1 MPIKTFKISSPF
13 KPAGDQP
20 QAIEKLVAGLSQ
32 GKKDQVLLGV
42 TGSGKTFTMA
52 NIIAKTGRPTLI
64 MAHNKTLAAQIYG
77 EMKEFFPENQV
88 GYFVSYYDYYQPEA
102 YIPKSDTFIEKD
114 SSINEEIDRLR
125 HQATRAFFENRDSI
139 VVASVSCIYG
149 IGSPEFYG
157 TMAIRLKVGEEINRQ
172 KLLSRLVDL
181 QYQRNEI
188 TFERGDFRAKGDSVD
203 VFPSHLDDRA
213 WKIVMFGDEIE
224 EINEFDPLTGEFF
237 GKIQEIAIYPNSHY
251 VTPKNT
257 IHAAIINIKNDL
269 QKRLKELEEQK
280 KLVEAQRLEQRTV
293 YDMEMLVETGTCK
306 GIENYS
312 RYLTGRPA
320 GFSPPTLF
328 EYLPQDALLFVDE
341 SHVSVPQI
349 DGMYKGDFARK
360 TNLVD
365 YGFRLPSAMDNRP
378 LKFKE
383 WEDFKPQTIY
393 VSATPSKYEMAKAK
407 DSYLLS
413 SGLPRLLKASR
424 NDGVNNVDS
433 NSINRHCEEPL
444 GDAAI
449 QSDEIDINDYII
461 QQIIRPTGLLDPLC
475 EIRPAK
481 NQVDDLMNEIKL
493 TKAKGFR
500 TLATTLTKKMAE
512 SLSEYLNDCG
522 LKTVYMHSDIETLE
536 RIEII
541 LDLRQGVY
549 DVLIGVNLLREGLD
563 IPECALMAILD
574 ADKEG
579 FLRNETSLIQT
590 IGRAARNSESKV
602 ILYAD
607 KETKSIKAALSE
619 TTRRR
624 KIQEAHNKKH
634 NITPTTTSKSFSS
647 PLDNLYNK
655 SKEAK
660 FSRSKKKLG
669 NKENYD
675 EIFAEAKTGNFATL
689 DKKLPDLKKQMQIAA
704 ENLNFEK
711 AAELRDVI
719 RQLEAVKL
727 I

>member
-1 MPIKTFKISSPF
+1 MTNPFKLHSPF

-20 QAIEKLVAGLSQ
+20 QAIEKLINGLNA

-52 NIIAKTGRPTLI
+52 NVIARTGRPALI

-102 YIPKSDTFIEKD
+102 YIPKTDTFIEKD

-125 HQATRAFFENRDSI
+125 HQATRALFENPDCI

-157 TMAIRLKVGEEINRQ
+157 TMAIRLKIGEEINRQ
-172 KLLSRLVDL
+172 KLISRLVDL

-188 TFERGDFRAKGDSVD
+188 SFERGDFRVKGDSVD
-203 VFPSHLDDRA
+203 VFPSHLDDKA

-224 EINEFDPLTGEFF
+224 EINEFDPLTGEFL
-237 GKIQEIAIYPNSHY
+237 GKIAEIAIYPNSHY

-257 IHAAIINIKNDL
+257 VNAAIFNIKADL
-269 QKRLKELEEQK
+269 KKRLEQLEEQK

-293 YDMEMLVETGTCK
+293 FDMEMLIETGTCK

-328 EYLPQDALLFVDE
+328 EYLPNNALLFVDE

-360 TNLVD
+360 TNLVEF
-365 YGFRLPSAMDNRP
+365 GFRLPSAMDNRP
-378 LKFKE
+378 LKFSE
-383 WEDFKPQTIY
+383 WQSYKPQTIY
-393 VSATPSKYEMAKAK
+393 VSATPGKYEIAKVIENQAIENQA
-407 DSYLLS
+407 DALEQ
-413 SGLPRLLKASR
+413 LPNPENATVAEILAQP
-424 NDGVNNVDS
+424 
-433 NSINRHCEEPL
+433 NSL
-444 GDAAI
+444 
-449 QSDEIDINDYII
+449 II
-461 QQIIRPTGLLDPLC
+461 QQIIRPTGLLDPVC
-475 EIRPAK
+475 EVRPAK
-481 NQVDDLMNEIKL
+481 TQIDNLIGEIKN
-493 TKAKGFR
+493 TKEQGFR

-512 SLSEYLNDCG
+512 DLSQYLNDCG

-541 LDLRQGVY
+541 LDLRKGVY
-549 DVLIGVNLLREGLD
+549 DVLVGVNLLREGLD
-563 IPECALMAILD
+563 IPECALVAILD

-590 IGRAARNSESKV
+590 IGRAARNSKSRV

-607 KETKSIKAALSE
+607 KETKSITAALSE
-619 TTRRR
+619 TKRRR
-624 KIQEAHNKKH
+624 AIQQNYNLEH
-634 NITPTTTSKSFSS
+634 NITPTTTIKSFIS
-647 PLDNLYNK
+647 PLENLYNK
-655 SKEAK
+655 SKDAK
-660 FSRSKKKLG
+660 LARSKKKLG
-669 NKENYD
+669 NKDDYS
-675 EIFAEAKTGNFATL
+675 EIFAEAKNGNFKAI
-689 DKKLPDLKKQMQIAA
+689 DKKIPELKKAMQAA
-704 ENLNFEK
+704 AANLEFEK
-711 AAELRDVI
+711 ASELRDII
-719 RQLEAVKL
+719 RKLEDIKL